1 MQLVSLLLALLL
13 LLLLLPL
20 LFRLLIVRRRIG
32 LDDPLSV
39 VGAGMASAWLKILY
53 DGMKSFLGASRLLF
67 TLTTTF
73 GPQFAAVKQR
83 ALTGAGD
90 EEFEVFGLPADGV
103 GLLVFL
109 YICSML
115 SKLSSKL
122 SFFFFTR
129 GEMLADRRT
138 NPRDLLSELLLLLSS
153 SLANC

>member
-1 MQLVSLLLALLL
+1 ML
-13 LLLLLPL
+13 LLLLLPTL
-20 LFRLLIVRRRIG
+20 LFRRLIGCRLG
-32 LDDPLSV
+32 LDGSVSV
-39 VGAGMASAWLKILY
+39 VGVGTIRSWLKILY
-53 DGMKSFLGASRLLF
+53 DGMMSFLGASRLLL

-73 GPQFAAVKQR
+73 GPQLALVKIR
-83 ALTGAGD
+83 DLTGTGD
-90 EEFEVFGLPADGV
+90 EELELLGLLVDCV

-129 GEMLADRRT
+129 GEMLADLRT

-153 SLANC
+153 SLAIC